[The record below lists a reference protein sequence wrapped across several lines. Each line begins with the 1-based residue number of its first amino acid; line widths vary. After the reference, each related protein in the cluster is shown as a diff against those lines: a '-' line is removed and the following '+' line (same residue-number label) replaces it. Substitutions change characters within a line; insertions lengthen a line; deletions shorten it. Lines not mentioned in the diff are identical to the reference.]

1 MRVYLD
7 NAATTPLNR
16 EVFLAIEPYLFEHFG
31 NASSSHFH
39 GREARAAI
47 EHSRG
52 IIADLLNANPRNI
65 IFTSGGSEAD
75 NIAIRSGIRTN
86 GIKLAITTKLEH
98 HAVLHTLQSLERNGE
113 IRIIYLKND
122 EAGNISLQELDTL
135 LAANDRA
142 FVSIMHGNNEIGNLN
157 DIEAIASCCSRH
169 HAVFHSDTVQSMGQY
184 RYDTKQ
190 LAVDFLVG
198 SAHKF
203 HGPKGIGFL
212 YRSDAQRVLPIIHG
226 GAQESGQR
234 AGTENVTA
242 IVGLAKALEL
252 ACRDQAHHQ
261 QHLKQLKERTILKL
275 INRIPGLTFNGAQV
289 QPSLNSVL
297 SISLPEL
304 ASGISPL
311 HYLDQHQIC
320 VSGGSACNSQAG
332 GSHVLSA
339 LGYDFNKPTVRF
351 SFSRYNTIE
360 EIDYAVEKL
369 ANLYVREQRSELTAA
384 C

>member
-1 MRVYLD
+1 MRIYLD

-31 NASSSHFH
+31 NASSAHYH

-47 EHSRG
+47 EQSRG
-52 IIADLLNANPRNI
+52 VIADLLDASPSNI

-75 NIAIRSGIRTN
+75 NIAIRSGIRSN
-86 GIKLAITTKLEH
+86 NIRVAITTRLEH
-98 HAVLHTLQSLERNGE
+98 HAVLHTLQSLEREGE

-122 EAGNISLQELDTL
+122 EQGNISIKELETL
-135 LAANDRA
+135 LSANEKA

-157 DIEAIASCCSRH
+157 DIEAIGECCSRY

-184 RYDTKQ
+184 RYDTKA
-190 LAVDFLVG
+190 LKVDFLVG

-212 YRSDAQRVLPIIHG
+212 YKSNTQRVLPLIQG

-242 IVGLAKALEL
+242 IVGLAKALEI
-252 ACRDQAHHQ
+252 ACRNQSYHQ
-261 QHLKQLKERTILKL
+261 QHLLKLKESMIFKLKSS
-275 INRIPGLTFNGAQV
+275 IPGLTFNGTQSKPA
-289 QPSLNSVL
+289 LNSVL
-297 SISLPEL
+297 SISLPDL
-304 ASGISPL
+304 KSGISAL
-311 HYLDQHQIC
+311 HYLDQHQIS
-320 VSGGSACNSQAG
+320 VSGGSACNSHAG

-339 LGYDFNKPTVRF
+339 LGYDFSKPTIRF
-351 SFSRYNTIE
+351 SFSRYNTLE
-360 EIDYAVEKL
+360 EIDFAAEKL
-369 ANLYVREQRSELTAA
+369 AGLYAKEGHSKLAVT